1 MHDQVPMSN
10 KTLVE
15 KWYDANARCEEHRLD
30 EGRLE
35 FEVTKRIIN
44 SCIANLGQKK
54 ANILDVGGGPG
65 RYGTDVVSMFSIP
78 L

>member
-1 MHDQVPMSN
+1 MHDQVPTSN
-10 KTLVE
+10 RTLVE

-35 FEVTKRIIN
+35 FEVTKRVIS
-44 SCIANLGQKK
+44 SCIAGLGQKVVK
-54 ANILDVGGGPG
+54 ILDVGGGPG
-65 RYGTDVVSMFSIP
+65 RYGTNRASISCIY